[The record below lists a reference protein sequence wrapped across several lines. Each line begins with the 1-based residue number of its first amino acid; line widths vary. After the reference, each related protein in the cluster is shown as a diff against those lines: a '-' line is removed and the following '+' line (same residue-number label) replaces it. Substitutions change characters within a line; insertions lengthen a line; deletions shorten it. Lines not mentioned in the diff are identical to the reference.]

1 MNFGFEHWLFTFCFY
16 CMIGW
21 LQESAI
27 ESLYH
32 KKPINR
38 GFLKG
43 PYIPIYGVGGI
54 ILLLVTT
61 PFRDNAF
68 VVFFVAMAFCT
79 VLEYFTGWLMETMFN
94 KQFWDYSMFKL
105 VYKNRISLVSSL
117 FWGVMGL
124 FMAYV
129 VSYVTYFVIDHLPYQ
144 FICVTAIIVPLI
156 MTVDFFIA
164 AKKQIDTKRLGKTF
178 SLSNIGSR
186 INVISR
192 IRARYND
199 YRDSREKE
207 EYKDKD
213 ETGED

>member
-16 CMIGW
+16 CLIGW

-61 PFRDNAF
+61 PFRDNGFA
-68 VVFFVAMAFCT
+68 VFFVAMAFCT

-94 KQFWDYSMFKL
+94 KQFWDYSMLKL

-129 VSYVTYFVIDHLPYQ
+129 VSHVTYFVIDHLPYQ
-144 FICVTAIIVPLI
+144 FICGTAIVIPLI
-156 MTVDFFIA
+156 MTVDFLIA
-164 AKKQIDTKRLGKTF
+164 AKKQIDKERITKTF
-178 SLSNIGSR
+178 SLTNIGAK
-186 INVISR
+186 INVFSR
-192 IRARYND
+192 IRDRYN
-199 YRDSREKE
+199 YFRDSREKE
-207 EYKDKD
+207 EYSDKD
-213 ETGED
+213 DFDNE